1 MTRIAFIT
9 DVEGQWDKLATFAA
23 NNPLVRLETGD
34 RLELA
39 EGAAL
44 VFGGD
49 TIDRGPDDRRV
60 LRALVG
66 AKRRAPDRVTL
77 IAGNRDLNKLR
88 LVRELAGSPPAGAPA
103 EVLTD
108 RGALLRWIFRHTMG
122 AKDAFE
128 HRRNAL
134 GRAGADAS
142 DDAVVQSYLDDLAE
156 GGALFEYLAHAQL
169 AHRIDET
176 LFVHGAVGPGSLGH
190 VPGEGARID
199 DVDRWIARLNRFYAE
214 QIDAF
219 ATRALAPDGQPGW
232 TPIVEYQGPVKGR
245 RDNPGSVIYARSTDP
260 HNNPF
265 LPDAEVVRE
274 LGRAGIAR
282 VVVGHTP
289 SGDCP
294 SLLRHDGFELV
305 MADNSYGRHE
315 RGAQV
320 LLDGRL
326 TEFRGETVLDS
337 GEREP
342 IAVTLALDE
351 ETPIGRRDAN
361 DGHLV
366 KSRLQR
372 GDYLMFRAHEQFRVE
387 QRAEPPEAITARRLV
402 PPFAPI
408 IEP

>member
-1 MTRIAFIT
+1 MTRIAFLT

-23 NNPLVRLETGD
+23 GNPLVRLEEGD
-34 RLELA
+34 RIELA

-49 TIDRGPDDRRV
+49 AIDRGPDDRRV
-60 LRALVG
+60 LRALVDV
-66 AKRRAPDRVTL
+66 KRRAPDRVTL
-77 IAGNRDLNKLR
+77 LAGNRDLNKLR
-88 LVRELAGSPPAGAPA
+88 LVRELAGAPPERAPA
-103 EVLTD
+103 EVRGD

-128 HRRNAL
+128 HRRAAL
-134 GRAGADAS
+134 AGDE
-142 DDAVVQSYLDDLAE
+142 AVVQSYLDDLAE
-156 GGALFEYLAHAQL
+156 GGALFEYLARAEL

-199 DVDRWIARLNRFYAE
+199 DVDLWIARLNRFHAE
-214 QIDAF
+214 QFEAF
-219 ATRALAPDGQPGW
+219 AARALDPDGQPRW
-232 TPIVEYQGPVKGR
+232 APIIAYQAPVKGQ
-245 RDNPGSVIYARSTDP
+245 RDNPESVVYARLTDE
-260 HNNPF
+260 HGNPF
-265 LPDAEVVRE
+265 LPDAEVVRA

-294 SLLRHDGFELV
+294 SLLRHEGFELV

-320 LLDGRL
+320 ILDGRR
-326 TEFRGETVLDS
+326 TEIRGETVLDA

-342 IAVTLALDE
+342 IAVALE
-351 ETPIGRRDAN
+351 IGEPTPIGRRDAG
-361 DGHLV
+361 DGRLV

-372 GDYLMFRAHEQFRVE
+372 GDYLLFRALPQFRVE
-387 QRAEPPEAITARRLV
+387 QRAEPPDAIAARRLV
-402 PPFAPI
+402 PPRP
-408 IEP
+408 

>member
-1 MTRIAFIT
+1 MTQIAFIT
-9 DVEGQWDKLATFAA
+9 DVEGQWDKLATFASD
-23 NNPLVRLETGD
+23 NPLVRLADDD
-34 RLELA
+34 RLEIA

-60 LRALVG
+60 LHALVD

-77 IAGNRDLNKLR
+77 LAGNRDLNKLR
-88 LVRELAGSPPAGAPA
+88 LVRELAGSPPEGAPA
-103 EVLTD
+103 EALPD
-108 RGALLRWIFRHTMG
+108 RATLLRWIFRNTMG

-128 HRRNAL
+128 HRRVGLA
-134 GRAGADAS
+134 RAGLDAS

-156 GGALFEYLAHAQL
+156 GGALFDYLACAQL
-169 AHRIDET
+169 AHRIEET
-176 LFVHGAVGPGSLGH
+176 LFVHGAIGPGSLGH

-199 DVDRWIARLNRFYAE
+199 DVDRWIARLNRFHAE
-214 QIDAF
+214 QFEAF
-219 ATRALAPDGQPGW
+219 ATRAHGPDGEPRW
-232 TPIVEYQGPVKGR
+232 APLVAYQAPVKGR
-245 RDNPGSVIYARSTDP
+245 RENPESVIYCRSADQ

-265 LPDAEVVRE
+265 LPDAEVVRALE
-274 LGRAGIAR
+274 RAGIAR

-320 LLDGRL
+320 LLDGRR
-326 TEFRGETVLDS
+326 TEIRGETVLDG

-342 IAVTLALDE
+342 IAVALELDE
-351 ETPIGRRDAN
+351 PTPIGSRDAS
-361 DGHLV
+361 DGRLV
-366 KSRLQR
+366 KSRLLR
-372 GDYLMFRAHEQFRVE
+372 GDYLTFRALEQFRVE
-387 QRAEPPEAITARRLV
+387 QRAEPPEALAARRLE
-402 PPFAPI
+402 PPFAPRA
-408 IEP
+408 

>member
-9 DVEGQWDKLATFAA
+9 DIEGQWDKLATFAA
-23 NNPLVRLETGD
+23 GNPLVRLEEGD
-34 RLELA
+34 RIELA

-49 TIDRGPDDRRV
+49 AIDRGPDDRRV
-60 LRALVG
+60 LHALVD

-77 IAGNRDLNKLR
+77 LAGNRDLNKLR
-88 LVRELAGSPPAGAPA
+88 LVRELAGSPPTGAPA
-103 EVLTD
+103 EVQQD

-128 HRRNAL
+128 HRRAGL
-134 GRAGADAS
+134 ARAGVDAS
-142 DDAVVQSYLDDLAE
+142 DDAVAQSYLDDLAE
-156 GGALFEYLAHAQL
+156 GGALFAYLAHAQL

-190 VPGEGARID
+190 VPGEGGRIEG
-199 DVDRWIARLNRFYAE
+199 VDRWIARLNGFYTAQFE
-214 QIDAF
+214 AF
-219 ATRALAPDGQPGW
+219 AERAHGPDGQPRW
-232 TPIVEYQGPVKGR
+232 APIIAYQAPAKGQ
-245 RDNPGSVIYARSTDP
+245 RDNPASVVYGRLTDP

-274 LGRAGIAR
+274 LARAGIAR

-294 SLLRHDGFELV
+294 ALLRHEGFELV

-320 LLDGRL
+320 ILDGRR
-326 TEFRGETVLDS
+326 TEIRGETVLDS
-337 GEREP
+337 GGREP
-342 IAVTLALDE
+342 IAVALELDE
-351 ETPIGRRDAN
+351 PTPIGRRDAS
-361 DGHLV
+361 DGRLV
-366 KSRLQR
+366 KSRLAR
-372 GDYLMFRAHEQFRVE
+372 GDYLTFRALEQFRVE
-387 QRAEPPEAITARRLV
+387 QRAESAESLAGRRLV
-402 PPFAPI
+402 APVS
-408 IEP
+408 

>member
-9 DVEGQWDKLATFAA
+9 DVEGQWDKLASFATD
-23 NNPLVRLETGD
+23 NPLVRLEAGD

-39 EGAAL
+39 EGAVL

-49 TIDRGPDDRRV
+49 AIDRGPDDRRV
-60 LRALVG
+60 LRALVD

-77 IAGNRDLNKLR
+77 LAGNRDLNKLR
-88 LVRELAGSPPAGAPA
+88 LVRELPGAPPEGAPA
-103 EVLTD
+103 EVRQD

-128 HRRNAL
+128 HRR
-134 GRAGADAS
+134 AGLAQAGLDAS
-142 DDAVVQSYLDDLAE
+142 DDAVVQSYLDDVAE
-156 GGALFEYLAHAQL
+156 GGALFAYLACAQL

-190 VPGEGARID
+190 VPGEGARIEG
-199 DVDRWIARLNRFYAE
+199 VDRWIARLNGFYAE
-214 QIDAF
+214 QIEAF
-219 ATRALAPDGQPGW
+219 AARAHGPDGQPRW
-232 TPIVEYQGPVKGR
+232 APIIAYQAPAKGH
-245 RDNPGSVIYARSTDP
+245 RDNPASVVYGRFTDQ
-260 HNNPF
+260 HGNPF

-294 SLLRHDGFELV
+294 SLLRHEGFELV

-315 RGAQV
+315 RGAKV
-320 LLDGRL
+320 ILDGRR
-326 TEFRGETVLDS
+326 TEILGETVLDS

-342 IAVTLALDE
+342 IAVAIELGE
-351 ETPIGRRDAN
+351 HTPIGQREES
-361 DGHLV
+361 DGRLV
-366 KSRLQR
+366 KSRLAR
-372 GDYLMFRAHEQFRVE
+372 GDYLTFRALEHFRVE
-387 QRAEPPEAITARRLV
+387 QRAESPASIAARRLV
-402 PPFAPI
+402 PPLAARS
-408 IEP
+408 

>member
-1 MTRIAFIT
+1 MTRIAFLT

-23 NNPLVRLETGD
+23 GNPLVRLGEGD
-34 RLELA
+34 RIELA

-49 TIDRGPDDRRV
+49 AIDRGPDDRRV

-66 AKRRAPDRVTL
+66 AKRRDPDRVTL
-77 IAGNRDLNKLR
+77 LAGNRDLNKLR
-88 LVRELAGSPPAGAPA
+88 LVRELAGAPPEGTPA
-103 EVLTD
+103 EVRPD
-108 RGALLRWIFRHTMG
+108 RGALLRWIFRNTMG
-122 AKDAFE
+122 AKDAFD
-128 HRRNAL
+128 HRRAGL
-134 GRAGADAS
+134 ARAGLDAS

-169 AHRIDET
+169 AQRIDET

-190 VPGEGARID
+190 VPEEGGRIG
-199 DVDRWIARLNRFYAE
+199 DVDRWIARLNRFYTE
-214 QIDAF
+214 QFDAF
-219 ATRALAPDGQPGW
+219 AARAHGPEGEPRWAP
-232 TPIVEYQGPVKGR
+232 IIAYQAPAKGHR
-245 RDNPGSVIYARSTDP
+245 HNPASVVYGRLTDP
-260 HNNPF
+260 LNNPV
-265 LPDAEVVRE
+265 LPDAEVVRA

-294 SLLRHDGFELV
+294 SLLRHEGFELV

-326 TEFRGETVLDS
+326 TEIHGETVLDS

-342 IAVTLALDE
+342 IAVALDLDE
-351 ETPIGRRDAN
+351 PTPIGRRDAS
-361 DGHLV
+361 DGRLV
-366 KSRLQR
+366 KSRLGR
-372 GDYLMFRAHEQFRVE
+372 GDYLTFRWLEHFRVE
-387 QRAEPPEAITARRLV
+387 QRAESAESLAARALV
-402 PPFAPI
+402 PPVASRS
-408 IEP
+408 